1 LKKLLFIL
9 LLLINN
15 LFAETPTELDLQVL
29 KDLGIDSS
37 FLNEPSLQRAYK
49 EYSQSKNIAHY
60 DGLFK
65 KSALNSKIVKD
76 EIEKEKIPFSAIFIP
91 LIESSFVNQINKK
104 GPSGLW
110 QFMPQT
116 AKNLKLRNDD
126 FVDERLDLI
135 KSTDAASTY
144 LRKYYKRFD
153 RWYLAFLAYNAG
165 EGRIIDGIAR
175 ASLDKYLDEH
185 PTMYHDKDIKIYNL
199 YIADYTKNKKGI
211 DNLYTIYKDLGLKFG
226 HFDYLYLLKHNS
238 KRDYLPKTSVN
249 YINMLVSFAILENSD
264 RFKNLDKKTKYDLE
278 KVNLNK
284 GLKLKTIAD
293 ELSMSYEELK
303 TINKHLLKEMVPADK
318 NSYNFYI
325 PHTKVEL
332 FNNKIS
338 NMKELAVTENKATL
352 EKVKNDVNNKSSFD
366 ANKNSKDLNTNKIIH
381 KVKQGDTLEAI
392 AKKYKVSV
400 KKLKIDNKKS
410 ASKLKIGE
418 NIEIIK

>member
-1 LKKLLFIL
+1 MG
-9 LLLINN
+9 
-15 LFAETPTELDLQVL
+15 VH
-29 KDLGIDSS
+29 
-37 FLNEPSLQRAYK
+37 LN
-49 EYSQSKNIAHY
+49 
-60 DGLFK
+60 
-65 KSALNSKIVKD
+65 
-76 EIEKEKIPFSAIFIP
+76 
-91 LIESSFVNQINKK
+91 
-104 GPSGLW
+104 
-110 QFMPQT
+110 
-116 AKNLKLRNDD
+116 
-126 FVDERLDLI
+126 
-135 KSTDAASTY
+135 
-144 LRKYYKRFD
+144 
-153 RWYLAFLAYNAG
+153 
-165 EGRIIDGIAR
+165 
-175 ASLDKYLDEH
+175 
-185 PTMYHDKDIKIYNL
+185 IYNL

-211 DNLYTIYKDLGLKFG
+211 DNLYTIYKDLGLKSG

-352 EKVKNDVNNKSSFD
+352 EKVKNDTNNKSSFD

-410 ASKLKIGE
+410 SSKLKIGE